1 MSDHFKAIELFSGA
15 GGLALGVS
23 KAGFKHEAVV
33 EFNRNACQTI
43 RLNKNHPDVNDW
55 ALHEMDVREFCYSQL
70 GRVDLVSGGPP
81 CQPFSL
87 GGRHRGQN
95 DNRDMFPEAIRAVRE
110 TRPKAILIENVKGLL
125 RESFADYFEFIT
137 LQLTY
142 PEVGRTEGE
151 DWKSHLTRLEKH
163 HTKGGARGL
172 TYNVVYR
179 LVNAADYGVPQK
191 RERVVIVGIRSDLG
205 LEFSFP
211 EPTHSQEA
219 LVWEQCITGDYW
231 ERHGIARKNR
241 PEVTPRI
248 ASIANK
254 LNGLLIPPETQSWR
268 TVRDAFVGLPHP
280 AAPGA
285 SAFSN
290 HVFYGGARAY
300 PGHTGSEFDQPA
312 KTLKAGD
319 HGVPGGENML
329 VDVDG
334 SLRYFSV
341 RESARLQTFPDDYEF
356 WGRWTIA
363 MKQLGNAV
371 PVQLAQVMASRLR
384 ECLTVAS

>member
-1 MSDHFKAIELFSGA
+1 MTKEFKAIELFSGA

-23 KAGFKHEAVV
+23 RAGFKHKAVV
-33 EFNRNACQTI
+33 EFNKNACQTI

-55 ALHEMDVREFCYSQL
+55 ALHEMDVREFSYSEFGQ
-70 GRVDLVSGGPP
+70 VDLVSGGPP

-87 GGRHRGQN
+87 GGRHRGHN

-125 RESFADYFEFIT
+125 RESFAEYFEFII

-142 PEVGRTEGE
+142 PEVGRGTDE
-151 DWKSHLTRLEKH
+151 DWRSHLARLEKH
-163 HTKGGARGL
+163 HTKGGTRGL

-205 LEFSFP
+205 LEFAFP
-211 EPTHSQEA
+211 DPTHSQEA
-219 LVWEQCITGDYW
+219 LAWDQAITGEYW
-231 ERHGIARKNR
+231 EKHAIAKKNR
-241 PEVTPRI
+241 PELSSRMTG
-248 ASIANK
+248 IANR
-254 LNGLLIPPETQSWR
+254 LDGLLLPPETKPWR
-268 TVRDAFVGLPHP
+268 TVRDALVGLPHP
-280 AAPGA
+280 AKPEAKD
-285 SAFSN
+285 FSN
-290 HVFYGGARAY
+290 HAFYGGARAY
-300 PGHTGSEFDQPA
+300 PGHTGSEYDQPA

-329 VDVDG
+329 IGDDG

-341 RESARLQTFPDDYEF
+341 RESARLQTFPDNYEF
-356 WGRWTIA
+356 WGAWTIA

-371 PVQLAQVMASRLR
+371 PVQLAEIMASRLR
-384 ECLTVAS
+384 DSLDVAS